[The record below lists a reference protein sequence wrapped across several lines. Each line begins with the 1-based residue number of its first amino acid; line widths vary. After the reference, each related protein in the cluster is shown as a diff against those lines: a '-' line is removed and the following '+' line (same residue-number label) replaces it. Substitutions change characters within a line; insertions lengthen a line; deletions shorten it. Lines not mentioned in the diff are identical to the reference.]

1 MTLNNIVKEA
11 VVKDIK
17 LALISYGRDG
27 EKVDAITLQEKP
39 RIYIPPSTIFVT
51 AANAY
56 HKSEVKAEVI
66 AKTGIDSLMGE
77 VNIYKSKNQGGY
89 IELVGINSSTR
100 VKKIKKMIPADID
113 LILIDGALDRRSSAM
128 PALTE
133 GFIMAT
139 GAVIG
144 NTEDLVIKKTIHE
157 IRRLSLPEINNDF
170 LKEKVKNLINKG
182 QDGILYKDG
191 SIDCLES
198 RTSFGHIKELKSK
211 DYDKIRALI
220 INGALID
227 SFVEKLIYDLKLKNI
242 NLIVR
247 DGTRV
252 FLNKRN
258 MNLLE
263 NANIKLEVLNNIH
276 LLAVTVNPTSPY
288 SASLNSPKIIN
299 GLKDKLHQVPVYDI
313 MSEKYKSLER

>member
-1 MTLNNIVKEA
+1 MS
-11 VVKDIK
+11 KDIK

-27 EKVDAITLQEKP
+27 EKVDAITLKEKP
-39 RIYIPPSTIFVT
+39 RIYIPPSTVFVT

-56 HKSEVKAEVI
+56 QKSEVKAEII

-77 VNIYKSKNQGGY
+77 VNIYMSKNQGGY
-89 IELVGINSSTR
+89 IELVGINSSSR
-100 VKKIKKMIPADID
+100 VKKIKNMMPADID

-128 PALTE
+128 PALTQ

-139 GAVIG
+139 GAVVG
-144 NTEDLVIKKTIHE
+144 NTEELVIKKTIHE
-157 IRRLSLPEINNDF
+157 VRRLSLPQVKDEE
-170 LKEKVKNLINKG
+170 LKKEAKNFINKAK
-182 QDGILYKDG
+182 DGILYKDG
-191 SIDCLES
+191 GIDYLES
-198 RTSFGHIKELKSK
+198 RTSFGHISELKNKNYNQIES
-211 DYDKIRALI
+211 LI

-227 SFVEKLIYDLKLKNI
+227 SFVEKLIYDLELKDI

-258 MNLLE
+258 LNLLE
-263 NANIKLEVLNNIH
+263 NSKIKLKVLNSIH

-288 SASLNSPKIIN
+288 SASLDSEDIIN
-299 GLKDKLHQVPVYDI
+299 GLKNKLKQVPVYDI
-313 MSEKYKSLER
+313 MSKKYKSIER